1 MATWKSIDIALEEL
15 SKHREKGEE
24 AHKINAKMAFYSSQL
39 ARCVILQNTMNV
51 FDSSESIGSKVNRL
65 CLLDPLV
72 LGQPDADAGPM
83 VVPEAGELRSECD
96 AES

>member
-39 ARCVILQNTMNV
+39 ARCVILRNTMNA
-51 FDSSESIGSKVNRL
+51 FDSSESMGSKVNRL

-72 LGQPDADAGPM
+72 LGQPDADASPM
-83 VVPEAGELRSECD
+83 VVPEAGELRSESD